1 MRDAIFW
8 LSGAALAF
16 FITAGAFL
24 LLANLA
30 TVPSEKSLKPDPTPG
45 GPEPAVELVLDEG
58 RLDSLGPHPDQSLD
72 LLVKNEGDGRLSDVN
87 VTLIVSSE
95 NTALPNTRYYR
106 RTVERVQPDGTA
118 NVRFEFDLSDPEQP
132 AAGRPPSEP
141 ARNILEFRATT
152 PAGISTVRTVI
163 LPP

>member
-1 MRDAIFW
+1 MRDVIFW

-16 FITAGAFL
+16 VITAGAFL

-30 TVPSEKSLKPDPTPG
+30 TVPTEKSLKPDPSPG
-45 GPEPAVELVLDEG
+45 GPQPAVELVLDEAN
-58 RLDSLGPHPDQSLD
+58 LASLEPHREQSLD
-72 LLVKNEGDGRLSDVN
+72 LSVKNEGGGRLEDVS

-106 RTVERVQPDGTA
+106 RTLELVRPGEAA
-118 NVRFEFDLSDPEQP
+118 NVRFEFGLSDPERP

-152 PAGISTVRTVI
+152 PEGISTVRTVI